1 MARAIDAENTMNK
14 LLYGDAYISEELAK
28 YIKQVFD
35 EQPTI
40 EAESVK
46 HCKWVFAPDT
56 GPFGRGTWVCSGC
69 GKPNHNILVMALSDP
84 NTGVTYRRAPYTFD
98 GHQFC
103 PNCGASM
110 DD

>member
-1 MARAIDAENTMNK
+1 MARAIDADA
-14 LLYGDAYISEELAK
+14 LLKDSDKREGAYGLIFSAEDIRNA
-28 YIKQVFD
+28 
-35 EQPTI
+35 PTI